1 MNSATIQ
8 ISMEL
13 WGAIFCLIFAAFIWI
28 GEDKKTRQGNM
39 MIEMLM
45 LVFAILVS
53 DSFAWGYRGVP
64 GKTAWY
70 AVRISNYLVFAL
82 NYPIGFTAV
91 RYLEEILA
99 QDNRKLPRP
108 VKAAVSAVCLTGL
121 VLATVSQFTGFLY
134 TIDENNVYH
143 RADGYWTIS
152 VVAILLVVMVIGMI
166 VRYSNK
172 KTRPQTVPLLMVFVL
187 MLTSALVQSLF
198 YGISLVNIGM
208 VAGVVVMFFGYE
220 KDRIAISGELKTR
233 LLENDLKLAQQEKA
247 LAQKDAEMAAIN
259 IKLTEQRTQIMLS
272 QIKPHFLYNAL
283 AAISALC
290 IRDPMKAR
298 ETTDN
303 FAYYLRANLNSLTN
317 DHMIPFKQELKHT
330 QAYLAIE
337 QTRFGED
344 LSVVYDIQCEDFKLP
359 SLSLQPIV
367 ENAVRHGIC
376 GNEDGG
382 TVTIRTRAADGKIL
396 ISVQDTGIGF
406 DTSARPARDGRQ
418 HVGMESV
425 SQRVR
430 ALCGG
435 DMVIDST
442 PGYGTTVTIT
452 LPVSGQ

>member
-1 MNSATIQ
+1 MNSANIQ

-13 WGAIFCLIFAAFIWI
+13 WGAIFCLIFSAFIWI
-28 GEDKKTRQGNM
+28 GEEKKTRRGNLL
-39 MIEMLM
+39 IVLLM
-45 LVFAILVS
+45 LVFTILIS

-64 GKTAWY
+64 GTAAWF
-70 AVRISNYLVFAL
+70 AVRISNYLVFVL
-82 NYPIGFTAV
+82 NYPIGFTSIC
-91 RYLEEILA
+91 YLEEILA
-99 QDNRKLPRP
+99 QDNRKLSAP
-108 VKAAVSAVCLTGL
+108 VKAAVYADCLIGFGL
-121 VLATVSQFTGFLY
+121 TTVSQFTGFLY
-134 TIDENNVYH
+134 TIDADNVYH
-143 RADGYWTIS
+143 RADGYWTIN
-152 VVAILLVVMVIGMI
+152 VVAIALVVMIIGVILH
-166 VRYSNK
+166 YSGKNTK
-172 KTRPQTVPLLMVFVL
+172 PQTLPLLTVFVL
-187 MLTSALVQSLF
+187 MLTAALVQSLF

-208 VAGVVVMFFGYE
+208 VAGVVVMFFAYE
-220 KDRIAISGELKTR
+220 KDRIAISGERKTK
-233 LLENDLKLAQQEKA
+233 LLENDLKLAQQEAA

-259 IKLTEQRTQIMLS
+259 IKLAEQRTHVMLS
-272 QIKPHFLYNAL
+272 QIQPHFLYNAL
-283 AAISALC
+283 SAISALC
-290 IRDPMKAR
+290 IRDPMKAK

-317 DHMIPFKQELKHT
+317 DHMIPFRQELRHT

-344 LSVVYDIQCEDFKLP
+344 LTVEYDIQCDDFQVP

-382 TVTIRTRAADGKIL
+382 TVTIRTRSDGGKIL

-406 DTSARPARDGRQ
+406 DTSAKPARDGRL
-418 HVGMESV
+418 HIGMESV

-452 LPVSGQ
+452 LPHTKE

>member
-13 WGAIFCLIFAAFIWI
+13 WGAIFCLVFAAFIEI
-28 GEDKKTRQGNM
+28 GEDKKTRRGNLL
-39 MIEMLM
+39 INLLM
-45 LVFAILVS
+45 LVFAILIS
-53 DSFAWGYRGVP
+53 DSFAWGYRSGP

-99 QDNRKLPRP
+99 QDNRKLHLPA
-108 VKAAVSAVCLTGL
+108 KAAISAVCLTGIGL
-121 VLATVSQFTGFLY
+121 TTVSQFTDFLY

-143 RADGYWTIS
+143 RADGYWAIS
-152 VVAILLVVMVIGMI
+152 VVAITLVVMIIGVILY
-166 VRYSNK
+166 YSSK
-172 KTRPQTVPLLMVFVL
+172 KTQPQTMPLLTVFVL
-187 MLTSALVQSLF
+187 MLTAALVQSLF

-208 VAGVVVMFFGYE
+208 VAGVVIMFFAYE
-220 KDRIAISGELKTR
+220 KDRIAISSELKTK
-233 LLENDLKLAQQEKA
+233 LLENDLKLAQQEAA

-259 IKLTEQRTQIMLS
+259 IQMTEQRTQIMLS
-272 QIKPHFLYNAL
+272 QIQPHFLYNAL
-283 AAISALC
+283 GAISTLC

-303 FAYYLRANLNSLTN
+303 FAFYLRANLNSLTN
-317 DHMIPFKQELKHT
+317 DHMIPFRQELRHT

-344 LSVVYDIQCEDFKLP
+344 LTVEYDIQCDDFQVP

-382 TVTIRTRAADGKIL
+382 TVTIRTRSDGGKIL

-406 DTSARPARDGRQ
+406 DTSAKPARDGRL
-418 HVGMESV
+418 HIGMESV

-430 ALCGG
+430 TLCGG

-452 LPVSGQ
+452 LPHTKE